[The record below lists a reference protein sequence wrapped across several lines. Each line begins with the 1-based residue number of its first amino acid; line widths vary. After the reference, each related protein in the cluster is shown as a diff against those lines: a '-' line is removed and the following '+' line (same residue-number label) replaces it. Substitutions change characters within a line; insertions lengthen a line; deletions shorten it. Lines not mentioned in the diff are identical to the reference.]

1 MADHP
6 SFDTLARSHAAHQNG
21 QAREALA
28 LAAASYRMLRD
39 IPGAPRDAAI
49 IPSWYGLLLGTV
61 GNRASEGLA
70 LCRNAASELFWE
82 PRVHENLARL
92 EMACGHRKEA
102 VSALERGLAIAPE
115 NRELRELRHQLGR
128 RRKPPL
134 PFLDR
139 SHPLNRVLGR
149 LFYKQSGG
157 PT

>member
-61 GNRASEGLA
+61 GNRAGEGLE
-70 LCRNAASELFWE
+70 LCRSAAEELFWE
-82 PRVHENLARL
+82 PQVHENLARL
-92 EMACGHRKEA
+92 ELACGNRRDA
-102 VSALERGLAIAPE
+102 VSTLERGLAVAPE
-115 NRELRELRHQLGR
+115 HAGLRELRGQMGCR
-128 RRKPPL
+128 RPPPL
-134 PFLDR
+134 PFLSR
-139 SHPLNRVLGR
+139 SHPVNRVLGR
-149 LFYKQSGG
+149 LFYS
-157 PT
+157 